1 MSFELLDFRL
11 HDSVLTLTLD
21 DPAALN
27 ALSRPMLRSL
37 DAALDQIEDPANEV
51 RCVLLTGAGRA
62 FCAGANLIANDPSE
76 MLGDDGQPDLG
87 RSLEEVYHPLLE
99 RLRDLHCPLITAV
112 NGPAAG
118 AGMSFALMGD
128 LVLAARSAYFLQ
140 AFRRIGLVPDCGAT
154 FLLPRLVGWGR
165 ALELSLLGERLP
177 AERAL
182 EWGLVNRVFDDDQL
196 MPEALKLASELAS
209 GPTLALGLIRKA
221 YWESV
226 DNGYLEQLEVERDL
240 QRLAGRTKD
249 FLEGVAA
256 FREKRPARFQ
266 GE

>member
-1 MSFELLDFRL
+1 MSFEQLEFRL
-11 HDSVLTLTLD
+11 QDSVATLTLD

-27 ALSRPMLRSL
+27 ALSRPMLRGFN
-37 DAALDQIEDPANEV
+37 AALDQIEDPANAV

-62 FCAGANLIANDPSE
+62 FCAGAHQIANDPAD
-76 MLGDDGQPDLG
+76 LLDDDGQPDLG
-87 RSLEEVYHPLLE
+87 KPLEEEYHPLLE

-140 AFRRIGLVPDCGAT
+140 AFRRIGLMPDCGAT

-196 MPEALKLASELAS
+196 MPEALKLAGELAQ

-240 QRLAGRTKD
+240 QRLAGRSKD